1 MHELGIVLE
10 IFELVEEIMEE
21 QDLKKVSSVTIEVGE
36 LSGILPDFFK
46 ECWSAARLGSD
57 VFNDTELI
65 IEFKPAVARCS
76 CGKEYELNK
85 NSRICPNCKK
95 TDYEIIDG
103 REFMIKQIEAI

>member
-21 QDLKKVSSVTIEVGE
+21 QKLKKVSSVTLEVGE

-57 VFNDTELI
+57 AFCDTELI
-65 IEFKPAVARCS
+65 IEFKPAIAKCRC
-76 CGKEYELNK
+76 GYEYELNK
-85 NSRICPNCKK
+85 NSRICPKCKK
-95 TDYEIIDG
+95 TDYEITDG
-103 REFMIKQIEAI
+103 RDFIIKQIEAS